1 MSGGI
6 RAPTPTGASPGDSA
20 SGPLALAALAF
31 LPLLLFAALADL
43 WAPDE
48 PRYAEIAR
56 EAWGR
61 GGFLVMHL
69 NGAVYPDKPPLLY
82 WLAGATGTLGGF
94 AELAIRVPSLLATF
108 GTAWLVWRLAR
119 RWWGAREAALAPFFW
134 LATVMV
140 SYIGGRLQIARGNI
154 DEGSGLY
161 ERAAKTSPR
170 NAGKVYADLAAAL
183 AERKDEKLSGR
194 IESALKSAA
203 SADPPHVDAMFD
215 LGQSY
220 VSAGK
225 PEGKVYLKRYL
236 DAEAKLPDDQ
246 RDKQKMQL
254 ARKMIRAVDILN
266 QVR

>member
-1 MSGGI
+1 MGWYRYWIVLTCLIVLGAAEPTFDDSTVSGLVAHGQI
-6 RAPTPTGASPGDSA
+6 LAEQGNHSAALEKYDSALKRDSA
-20 SGPLALAALAF
+20 SADAHAWKAASLIALKQLDD
-31 LPLLLFAALADL
+31 AD
-43 WAPDE
+43 
-48 PRYAEIAR
+48 AEIQKALK
-56 EAWGR
+56 A
-61 GGFLVMHL
+61 
-69 NGAVYPDKPPLLY
+69 NGDEFTYQMIA
-82 WLAGATGTLGGF
+82 
-94 AELAIRVPSLLATF
+94 
-108 GTAWLVWRLAR
+108 
-119 RWWGAREAALAPFFW
+119 
-134 LATVMV
+134 
-140 SYIGGRLQIARGNI
+140 GRLQIARGNI

-254 ARKMIRAVDILN
+254 ARKMIRAMDILN